1 MFDLARLALLAAIAA
16 SGTAAAQDATPP
28 AADTFEREAL
38 VTLRSSHANKRG
50 IVLHVG
56 GQRIA
61 GVVKAIG
68 PDAVVVAN
76 QEHGRIVV
84 RRDRIDAVEAD

>member
-1 MFDLARLALLAAIAA
+1 MFDFARLVLLSGIAA
-16 SGTAAAQDATPP
+16 SGTVAAQDATPA

-38 VTLRSSHANKRG
+38 VTLRASHANKRG

-61 GVVKAIG
+61 GIVKAIG

-76 QEHGRIVV
+76 REHGRIVV
-84 RRDRIDAVEAD
+84 RRERIDALEAD